1 MNAHLKS
8 SLILILVTSPI
19 SFVGGCQL
27 STAESQAQSVAK
39 IETRKPVPARAEQPP
54 LKLLPVDESN
64 LDPSFQEFR
73 KLLTIAVSTY
83 DKEFLLSILDQK
95 VDNGYDIE
103 PSVTEFKKIWKLD
116 EDTAVWK
123 VLTQILAE
131 GGTFNESR
139 TEFCAPYVVSE
150 WDKVTRALPEGAHT
164 LDYVAAKGK
173 DVPVRRDPHIT
184 APVVATLSYDVVEYI
199 NNSHVLDPSNPDAP
213 SWSKV
218 KTPNGHEGYVLDKDL
233 GSPMDYAACFTKRND
248 KWIITRLSARE

>member
-8 SLILILVTSPI
+8 SLIPILLTPAI
-19 SFVGGCQL
+19 LFVGGCQL

-39 IETRKPVPARAEQPP
+39 IETQKTITPRAVQPP

-64 LDPSFQEFR
+64 LDASFQEFR
-73 KLLTIAVSTY
+73 NQLTIAVNTF
-83 DKEFLLSILDQK
+83 DKEFLLSVLDRK

-103 PSVTEFKKIWKLD
+103 PGVNEFKKIWKLD
-116 EDTAVWK
+116 SDTSVWK
-123 VLTQILAE
+123 VLSGILAE

-139 TEFCAPYVVSE
+139 TEFCGPYTVSQ

-173 DVPVRRDPHIT
+173 DVPVRRDPRIT
-184 APVVATLSYDVVEYI
+184 APVVATLSYDVVEYVA
-199 NNSHVLDPSNPDAP
+199 NSQIFDPSNPGA

-218 KTPNGHEGYVLDKDL
+218 KTSTGQEGFVLDKNL
-233 GSPMDYAACFTKRND
+233 GGPMDYAACFTRKND